1 MRSFLSRFLARSI
14 ARFLGDTRGSVLI
27 MGAGLMIVTVGL
39 AAFAVD
45 MGYVYVKSRELQG
58 TADLAA
64 MSAAANLSR
73 ADSAAQAVVL
83 ANAHGDAIALTTR
96 TGFYDAGAGQTPA
109 ARFRVTPV
117 ASANAAQVTLS
128 VDAGLFFGRML
139 GQNTAHITRTAT
151 ASSVRLA
158 AFSIGTRLAS
168 VNGGVANALL
178 SGLTGSSVNLSVMD
192 YNNLAGAKI
201 DLLKYVQAL
210 HTHANLTAATFD
222 QSLASDIT
230 VGDALTLLADGADAN
245 AGPPLKVLA
254 SSSIK
259 ATKIKLSDLVD
270 IGAYGEQD
278 RIVGGADAAIKID
291 SLTMARAILSLANQD
306 RQVQLDL
313 AAQAPGL
320 AGLKVWMAIG
330 ERPNHSAWLTV
341 TRTGEPI
348 IRTAQARLYIDASLA
363 PGLSGVSLVHVPV
376 YIELASAQGKLS
388 SISCNANKALNSVTL
403 ALSPGIGQAGIGT
416 INTADL
422 RNFNKTPV
430 VSPAQLV
437 AIPLVGG
444 VSAQSRIMIGGTA
457 WQTATFT
464 AADISNQTVRTV
476 RTNDAV
482 TSIGSSLISQTHL
495 TSNVLGLGAGLDLV
509 TATLGKLIAG
519 LGPVLDPVINALLD
533 QLGVGLGEVDAQVN
547 GLRCSG
553 AALVI

>member
-1 MRSFLSRFLARSI
+1 MRSLLIRFR
-14 ARFLGDTRGSVLI
+14 RDTRGSALI
-27 MGAGLMIVTVGL
+27 MGAGLMVITIGL

-45 MGYVYVKSRELQG
+45 MGYIYAKSRELQG

-64 MSAAANLSR
+64 MSAAANLST
-73 ADSAAQAVVL
+73 ATDAAQAVVL
-83 ANAHGDAIALTTR
+83 ANSHDGHITVTTQ
-96 TGFYDAGAGQTPA
+96 TGSYDASVSKTPA
-109 ARFRVTPV
+109 MRFKVTPV
-117 ASANAAQVTLS
+117 MDANAARVTVS
-128 VDAGLFFGRML
+128 QDAPLFFGRML

-151 ASSVRLA
+151 ASSVKLA

-178 SGLTGSSVNLSVMD
+178 SGLTGSSINLSVMD
-192 YNNLAGAKI
+192 YNALADAKI

-210 HTHANLTAATFD
+210 HTRANLTAATFD

-230 VGDALTLLADGADAN
+230 VGDALTLLADEADTGARA
-245 AGPPLKVLA
+245 PLKILA
-254 SSSIK
+254 NSSIK
-259 ATKIKLSDLVD
+259 STKIKLSDLVD

-278 RIVGGADAAIKID
+278 RIAGGADAAIRVD
-291 SLTMARAILSLANQD
+291 SLAMAKAILSLANQN

-313 AAQAPGL
+313 GAQASGL

-348 IRTAQARLYIDASLA
+348 IRTAQARLYIDASLV
-363 PGLSGVSLVHVPV
+363 PGLTGVSLVHVPL

-388 SISCNANKALNSVTL
+388 NISCNSNAALNSVTL
-403 ALSPGIGQAGIGT
+403 ALSPGIGQASIGT
-416 INTADL
+416 VNTADL
-422 RNFNKTPV
+422 GDFKKTLTV
-430 VSPAQLV
+430 LPAQLV

-444 VSAQSRIMIGGTA
+444 VSAYSQIRIGGTA

-464 AADISNQTVRTV
+464 ASDISNQTIRTV

-482 TSIGSSLISQTHL
+482 TSIGSSLIGQTHL
-495 TSNVLGLGAGLDLV
+495 TSNVLGLGIGLDLV
-509 TATLGKLIAG
+509 TVTLGKLIAG
-519 LGPVLDPVINALLD
+519 LGPVLDPVINALRD
-533 QLGVGLGEVDAQVN
+533 QLGIGLGEVDAQVN

>member
-1 MRSFLSRFLARSI
+1 MKTFLERFLF
-14 ARFLGDTRGSVLI
+14 RFGRDTRASALI
-27 MGAGLMIVTVGL
+27 LGAGLMIITVGL

-45 MGYVYVKSRELQG
+45 MGYVYAKSRELQG

-64 MSAAANLSR
+64 MSAAANLNG
-73 ADSAAQAVVL
+73 ADGAAQAVVL
-83 ANAHGDAIALTTR
+83 ANSRGGEHIAVTTQ
-96 TGFYDAGAGQTPA
+96 TGFYDATVSKVPSE
-109 ARFRVTPV
+109 RFSATPV
-117 ASANAAQVTLS
+117 ADANAARVTLNQ
-128 VDAGLFFGRML
+128 DADLFFGRML

-178 SGLTGSSVNLSVMD
+178 SGLTGSTVNLSIMD
-192 YNNLAGAKI
+192 YNNLAGAKV

-210 HTHANLTAATFD
+210 HTRANLTAATFD

-230 VGDALTLLADGADAN
+230 VGDALTLLVNEVDTDAKT
-245 AGPPLKVLA
+245 PLKVLA
-254 SSSIK
+254 NSSIK
-259 ATKIKLSDLVD
+259 STKIKLSDLVD

-278 RIVGGADAAIKID
+278 RIVGGADAAINVD
-291 SLTMARAILSLANQD
+291 SLTLAKAILSLANQN

-313 AAQAPGL
+313 GAQVPGL
-320 AGLKVWMAIG
+320 AGLKAYMAIG
-330 ERPNHSAWLTV
+330 ERPNHSAWMTV

-348 IRTAQARLYIDASLA
+348 IRTAQARLYLDASLV
-363 PGLSGVSLVHVPV
+363 PGLTGVSLIHVPL

-388 SISCNANKALNSVTL
+388 SISCNPNKALNSVTL
-403 ALSPGIGQAGIGT
+403 SLSPGIGQASIGT
-416 INTADL
+416 VNTADL
-422 RNFNKTPV
+422 GNFKKTLV

-437 AIPLVGG
+437 AIPLIGG
-444 VSAQSRIMIGGTA
+444 VSAQSQIMIGGTS
-457 WQTATFT
+457 WQTATFS
-464 AADISNQTVRTV
+464 AADISNQTVKTV

-482 TSIGSSLISQTHL
+482 TSIGTSLVGKTHL
-495 TSNVLGLGAGLDLV
+495 SANVLGLGIGLDLV
-509 TATLGKLIAG
+509 TTVLGKLIAG
-519 LGPVLDPVINALLD
+519 LGPVLDPVINTLLE

>member
-1 MRSFLSRFLARSI
+1 
-14 ARFLGDTRGSVLI
+14 
-27 MGAGLMIVTVGL
+27 MGAGLMIITIGL

-45 MGYVYVKSRELQG
+45 LGYVYVKSRELQG

-64 MSAAANLSR
+64 MSAAANLGTASN
-73 ADSAAQAVVL
+73 AAQAVVL
-83 ANAHGDAIALTTR
+83 ANSRGDAIAVTTQ
-96 TGFYDAGAGQTPA
+96 TGFYDARVSQIPA
-109 ARFRVTPV
+109 ARFKVTPV
-117 ASANAAQVTLS
+117 ADANAARVTLS
-128 VDAGLFFGRML
+128 QDAGLFFGRML

-151 ASSVRLA
+151 ASSVKLA

-168 VNGGVANALL
+168 VNGGVANAIL

-201 DLLKYVQAL
+201 DLLEYVQAL

-230 VGDALTLLADGADAN
+230 VGDALNLLVDQADSSAKA
-245 AGPPLKVLA
+245 PLKVLA

-259 ATKIKLSDLVD
+259 STKIKLSDLVD

-278 RIVGGADAAIKID
+278 RIAGGADAAINID
-291 SLTMARAILSLANQD
+291 SLTMAKAILALANQN

-313 AAQAPGL
+313 GAQAPGL
-320 AGLKVWMAIG
+320 AGLKAYMAIG

-348 IRTAQARLYIDASLA
+348 IRTAQARLYLDVSLV
-363 PGLSGVSLVHVPV
+363 PGLTGVSLVHVPL
-376 YIELASAQGKLS
+376 YLELASAQGKLS
-388 SISCNANKALNSVTL
+388 GISCNANKALNSVTL
-403 ALSPGIGQAGIGT
+403 SLSPGIGQASIGT
-416 INTADL
+416 VNTADL
-422 RNFNKTPV
+422 SNFKKTLV

-444 VSAQSRIMIGGTA
+444 VSAQSQIKIGGTT
-457 WQTATFT
+457 WQTATFS
-464 AADISNQTVRTV
+464 ANDIANQTVKTV

-482 TSIGSSLISQTHL
+482 TSIGSSLITNTHL
-495 TSNVLGLGAGLDLV
+495 TPNVLGLGIGLDLV
-509 TATLGKLIAG
+509 TTTLGKLIAG

>member
-1 MRSFLSRFLARSI
+1 
-14 ARFLGDTRGSVLI
+14 
-27 MGAGLMIVTVGL
+27 MGAGLMIITIGL

-45 MGYVYVKSRELQG
+45 LGYVYVKSRELQG

-64 MSAAANLSR
+64 MSAAANLGTASN
-73 ADSAAQAVVL
+73 AAQAVVL
-83 ANAHGDAIALTTR
+83 ANSRGDAIAVTTQ
-96 TGFYDAGAGQTPA
+96 TGFYDASVSRIPA
-109 ARFRVTPV
+109 ARFKVTPV
-117 ASANAAQVTLS
+117 ADANAARVTLS
-128 VDAGLFFGRML
+128 QDAGLFFGRML

-151 ASSVRLA
+151 ASSVKLA

-168 VNGGVANALL
+168 VNGGVANAIL

-201 DLLKYVQAL
+201 DLLEYVQAL

-222 QSLASDIT
+222 QSLVSDIT
-230 VGDALTLLADGADAN
+230 VGDALSLLVDQADPGAKA
-245 AGPPLKVLA
+245 PLKVLA
-254 SSSIK
+254 NSSIK
-259 ATKIKLSDLVD
+259 STKIKLSDLVD

-278 RIVGGADAAIKID
+278 RIAGGADAAINID
-291 SLTMARAILSLANQD
+291 SLTMAKAILALANQN

-313 AAQAPGL
+313 GAQAPGL
-320 AGLKVWMAIG
+320 AGLKAYMAIG

-348 IRTAQARLYIDASLA
+348 IRTAQARLYLDVSLV
-363 PGLSGVSLVHVPV
+363 PGLTGVSLVHVPL
-376 YIELASAQGKLS
+376 YLELASAQGKLS
-388 SISCNANKALNSVTL
+388 GISCNANKALNSVTL
-403 ALSPGIGQAGIGT
+403 SLSPGIGQASIGT
-416 INTADL
+416 VNTADL
-422 RNFNKTPV
+422 SNFKKTLV

-444 VSAQSRIMIGGTA
+444 VSAHSQIKIGGTT
-457 WQTATFT
+457 WQTATFS
-464 AADISNQTVRTV
+464 ANDIANQTVKTV

-482 TSIGSSLISQTHL
+482 TSIGSSLITNTHL
-495 TSNVLGLGAGLDLV
+495 TPNVLGLGIGLDLV
-509 TATLGKLIAG
+509 TTTLGKLITG

>member
-1 MRSFLSRFLARSI
+1 MKSFHVHFLARFG
-14 ARFLGDTRGSVLI
+14 RDKRGSVLI
-27 MGAGLMIVTVGL
+27 MGAGLMVITIAL

-64 MSAAANLSR
+64 MSAAANLSA

-83 ANAHGDAIALTTR
+83 ANAHGDAITAKTQ
-96 TGFYDAGAGQTPA
+96 TGFYDAGASKAPA
-109 ARFRVTPV
+109 ARFKVTPV
-117 ASANAAQVTLS
+117 ADANAAQVTLS
-128 VDAGLFFGRML
+128 ADADLFFGRML

-168 VNGGVANALL
+168 VNGGVANAIL
-178 SGLTGSSVNLSVMD
+178 SGLTGSTVNLTVMD
-192 YNNLAGAKI
+192 YNNLASAKI
-201 DLLKYVQAL
+201 DLLTYVQAL
-210 HTHANLTAATFD
+210 HTRANLTAATFD

-230 VGDALTLLADGADAN
+230 IGDALTLLADEADAN
-245 AGPPLKVLA
+245 ARTPLKVLA
-254 SSSIK
+254 SSPIK
-259 ATKIKLSDLVD
+259 STKIKMSDLVD

-278 RIVGGADAAIKID
+278 RIVGGADAAIKVD

-313 AAQAPGL
+313 GAQTPGL

-348 IRTAQARLYIDASLA
+348 IRTAQARLYIDAEVV
-363 PGLSGVSLVHVPV
+363 PGLSGVSVVHVPLF
-376 YIELASAQGKLS
+376 IELASAQGKLS
-388 SISCNANKALNSVTL
+388 NISCNANKTLNSVTL
-403 ALSPGIGQAGIGT
+403 ALSPGIGQAAIGT

-422 RNFNKTPV
+422 NNFKKTLA

-437 AIPLVGG
+437 TIPLVGS
-444 VSAQSRIMIGGTA
+444 VTAQAQIKIGGTS
-457 WQTATFT
+457 WQSATFSAT
-464 AADISNQTVRTV
+464 DISNQTVKTV

-482 TSIGSSLISQTHL
+482 TSIGSSLAGQTQL
-495 TSNVLGLGAGLDLV
+495 TANVLGLGIGLDVV
-509 TATLGKLIAG
+509 TKSLGNLIVS